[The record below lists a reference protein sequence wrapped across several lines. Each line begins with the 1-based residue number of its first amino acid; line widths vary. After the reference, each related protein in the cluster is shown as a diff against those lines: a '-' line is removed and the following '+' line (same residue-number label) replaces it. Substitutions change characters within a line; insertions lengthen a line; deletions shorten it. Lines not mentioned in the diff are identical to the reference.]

1 MKAFLTPL
9 QGLAEFEQI
18 KEKANRIKGIL
29 TGFG

>member
-18 KEKANRIKGIL
+18 KEKSKKNISSNRR
-29 TGFG
+29 